1 MKLEAIEEEVDR
13 GKDGE
18 EAKLNA
24 DHTEIQITKKQT
36 TNTILKYTDKVRE
49 STDPS

>member
-1 MKLEAIEEEVDR
+1 MAIEEEDEEDR
-13 GKDGE
+13 GKDEE

-24 DHTEIQITKKQT
+24 DHTEIQITKKHT
-36 TNTILKYTDKVRE
+36 TNTILKYTVKVRE

>member
-1 MKLEAIEEEVDR
+1 MAIEEEDEEDR
-13 GKDGE
+13 GKDEE
-18 EAKLNA
+18 EAKLIA
-24 DHTEIQITKKQT
+24 DHTEIQITNKQT